1 MPPQDPQDESLDY
14 SLDADMMDGP
24 SADNTS
30 TAEMTPARGAAAAD
44 ASVAPSSPADSTAS
58 FPDSLANAP
67 AADVEAKA
75 SALLAMPSTA
85 VPSRPLPGFEWHEIP
100 RQVPT
105 RPPEQDEARRNALD
119 FIGKMLEKADRDD
132 WMYKTPA
139 VFGPPEPLR
148 LREGAGGR
156 GESEETSGG
165 LLRGGSTAPWQ
176 DECFNIEH
184 YNVEDSWD
192 GFDATA
198 YTAAAAA
205 PERTATSASAWGGLH
220 EFARSP

>member
-1 MPPQDPQDESLDY
+1 MPPPEPQDESLDY

-24 SADNTS
+24 TGNNSAA
-30 TAEMTPARGAAAAD
+30 AEMTPARGVATADVSAAL
-44 ASVAPSSPADSTAS
+44 SSPADSTAS
-58 FPDSLANAP
+58 LPDSLANAP

-75 SALLAMPSTA
+75 RALLAIPSTA
-85 VPSRPLPGFEWHEIP
+85 VPSRPLPDFEWHEIP

-105 RPPEQDEARRNALD
+105 RLHEQDEARRNALD

-148 LREGAGGR
+148 LREGAGAR
-156 GESEETSGG
+156 GESEEIAGG
-165 LLRGGSTAPWQ
+165 LHRGGSAAPWQ
-176 DECFNIEH
+176 DEWFNIER

-205 PERTATSASAWGGLH
+205 AAAPERGATSVVGGLH
-220 EFARSP
+220 EFA

>member
-24 SADNTS
+24 SADNT
-30 TAEMTPARGAAAAD
+30 TAADMTPARGAAAPD
-44 ASVAPSSPADSTAS
+44 ASVALSSPADSTAS

-85 VPSRPLPGFEWHEIP
+85 VPSRPLPGFEWHDIP

-105 RPPEQDEARRNALD
+105 RPLEQDEARRSALD

-139 VFGPPEPLR
+139 VFGPPDPLR

-156 GESEETSGG
+156 SESEETAGG

-205 PERTATSASAWGGLH
+205 AAPERGATSGWGGLH